1 MEFTKNGESYSAT
14 EASGPSFPRMED
26 GRNGQGS
33 GSQRGYEI
41 NRQVYGLA
49 VPHHAG
55 RVDARALEDD
65 RRQFAGRFPQGFRG
79 LFDDGETLPAVM
91 DPLGFAEGDAER
103 FEALDMA

>member
-49 VPHHAG
+49 MPHHA
-55 RVDARALEDD
+55 RAVYARALEDD
-65 RRQFAGRFPQGFRG
+65 RRHFAGLLAEGFRD
-79 LFDDGETLPAVM
+79 FPDDGEALPAVV
-91 DPLGFAEGDAER
+91 DPLGFPDGDAER
-103 FEALDMA
+103 FEASEMA